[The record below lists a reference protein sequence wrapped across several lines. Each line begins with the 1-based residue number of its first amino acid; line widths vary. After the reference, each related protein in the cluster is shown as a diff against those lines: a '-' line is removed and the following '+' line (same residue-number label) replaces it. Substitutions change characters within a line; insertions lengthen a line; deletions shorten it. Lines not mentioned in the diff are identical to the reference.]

1 MGWQPPSPP
10 TSTADCI
17 EKVARLRILV
27 LCHRKTQKVPKALKN
42 SSFFAPSSCHVPL
55 TTVHTKQH
63 PAKPFTQAFDM
74 ATGFGLDIGSE
85 SAYVVQDTG
94 GIIRNELGGHSSG
107 SLVAFNESERVI
119 GEAAVG
125 QQSSNPKNTLGDLH
139 LLLGQSLAAVEASP
153 RAPHLPFKRVA
164 GDDDGKVAV
173 VVNLRGQE
181 KTFTPEALLA
191 MLLAQLK
198 GLAATGSA
206 ASAGGGDAGRA
217 AALAAPPAFGLAV
230 PLWFGPEAR
239 VALRDAAAIAEL
251 GDGRVVFV
259 DAPEALCHVFAQ
271 KHPVEAAVAAPA
283 EGGAEESANS
293 RVHLFVDV
301 GATHATAV
309 VARFFAPGAG
319 PDGRTFEV
327 R

>member
-1 MGWQPPSPP
+1 VPRVSATIAP
-10 TSTADCI
+10 TTLLYYS
-17 EKVARLRILV
+17 IL
-27 LCHRKTQKVPKALKN
+27 
-42 SSFFAPSSCHVPL
+42 S
-55 TTVHTKQH
+55 
-63 PAKPFTQAFDM
+63 AKHLAYAFDM

-164 GDDDGKVAV
+164 SGADGKVAA
-173 VVNLRGQE
+173 VVNLRGE
-181 KTFTPEALLA
+181 EMTFTPEVVLA

-251 GDGRVVFV
+251 GEGRVVLV

-271 KHPVEAAVAAPA
+271 KHPVESAATAAPT
-283 EGGAEESANS
+283 EGGDGAEEPANS

-309 VARFFAPGAG
+309 VARLFAPGAG

-327 R
+327 RCEG